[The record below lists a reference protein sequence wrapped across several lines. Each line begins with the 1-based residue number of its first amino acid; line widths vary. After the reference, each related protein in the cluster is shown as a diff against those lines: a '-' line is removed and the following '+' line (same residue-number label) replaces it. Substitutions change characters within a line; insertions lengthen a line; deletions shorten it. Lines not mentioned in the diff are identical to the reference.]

1 MAIPIGE
8 AREEIPNID
17 CFCKQACIYCSN
29 DWFCPSFCD
38 TLEKA
43 IKMDFELLV
52 KCYARNEGDWSK
64 IFRYIKRVRG
74 GISNVR

>member
-1 MAIPIGE
+1 MAIPIE
-8 AREEIPNID
+8 EVREEIPNID
-17 CFCKQACIYCSN
+17 AFCKQACINCSN

-52 KCYARNEGDWSK
+52 KCYARNDGDWRR
-64 IFRYIKRVRG
+64 IWRYIRRTK
-74 GISNVR
+74 NVR

>member
-1 MAIPIGE
+1 MAMPIEE
-8 AREEIPNID
+8 AREELGNID
-17 CFCKQACIYCSN
+17 SFCKQACINCNN

-52 KCYARNEGDWSK
+52 KCYARNDGDWAK
-64 IFRYIKRVRG
+64 IFRYINQK
-74 GISNVR
+74 

>member
-1 MAIPIGE
+1 MAIPIEE

-17 CFCKQACIYCSN
+17 SFCKQACINCSN

-52 KCYARNEGDWSK
+52 KCYARSDGDWK
-64 IFRYIKRVRG
+64 RIYRYIKYAKVR
-74 GISNVR
+74 